1 MEPSLEWLTAFN
13 FLLFLLFLRDIMKHL
28 ILLFAFIFATL
39 TSASAQSRF
48 TQDHEP
54 ERIEKYKQTFKLD
67 YSMPDY
73 TTSKIDAKVMGPRLA
88 NILDK
93 ISQMCKLE
101 SNLNHLARVQ
111 ARQIDGLSYC
121 KIKKL
126 QLKDVTKHGNE
137 ITVVL
142 NTTLDSNA
150 KNIKNTLLTFRFV
163 NGVSDDNATNDY
175 FSGICRYIKE

>member
-1 MEPSLEWLTAFN
+1 MKIKGFIITSLM
-13 FLLFLLFLRDIMKHL
+13 LLLS
-28 ILLFAFIFATL
+28 ATL
-39 TSASAQSRF
+39 SAQSRF

-54 ERIEKYKQTFKLD
+54 ERIEKYKQTLKLD

-73 TTSKIDAKVMGPRLA
+73 TISKIDAEVMGPRLA

-93 ISQMCKLE
+93 IFEMCKLE
-101 SNLNHLARVQ
+101 SNLDRLARLQ

-126 QLKDVTKHGNE
+126 QLEEVTKQGNK
-137 ITVVL
+137 ITVVFK
-142 NTTLDSNA
+142 TVLDSNA
-150 KNIKNTLLTFRFV
+150 KNIKNALLTFRFV

>member
-1 MEPSLEWLTAFN
+1 MKKLLLITLLLLGLTT
-13 FLLFLLFLRDIMKHL
+13 MH
-28 ILLFAFIFATL
+28 
-39 TSASAQSRF
+39 AQSRF

-54 ERIEKYKQTFKLD
+54 ERIENYKQTLKLD

-73 TTSKIDAKVMGPRLA
+73 TISKIDAKVMGPRLA

-93 ISQMCKLE
+93 IFEMCKLE
-101 SNLNHLARVQ
+101 SNLDRLARIQ

-121 KIKKL
+121 KIKKF
-126 QLKDVTKHGNE
+126 QLKEVTKHGNE

-150 KNIKNTLLTFRFV
+150 KNIKNTLLTFKFV

>member
-1 MEPSLEWLTAFN
+1 MN
-13 FLLFLLFLRDIMKHL
+13 
-28 ILLFAFIFATL
+28 
-39 TSASAQSRF
+39 AQSRF

-54 ERIEKYKQTFKLD
+54 ERIEKYKQTLKLD

-93 ISQMCKLE
+93 IFEMCKIE
-101 SNLNHLARVQ
+101 MNLSRLAVIQ

-126 QLKDVTKHGNE
+126 QLKEVTKQGNE
-137 ITVVL
+137 ITIVL

-150 KNIKNTLLTFRFV
+150 KNIKNALLTFKFV
-163 NGVSDDNATNDY
+163 DGVSDDNATNDY
-175 FSGICRYIKE
+175 FSSICRYIKE